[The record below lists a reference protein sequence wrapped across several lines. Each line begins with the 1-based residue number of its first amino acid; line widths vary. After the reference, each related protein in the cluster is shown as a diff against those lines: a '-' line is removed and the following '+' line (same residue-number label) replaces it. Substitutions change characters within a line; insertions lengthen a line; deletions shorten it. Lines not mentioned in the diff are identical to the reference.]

1 VESQY
6 TGVIETTNIFNYGK
20 NSNSDKRN
28 GPGSIS
34 RSAFMRRL
42 TASELKMPPLEIGQ
56 KKAAENVKLLSMT
69 ESRDGRILTVVI
81 ERY

>member
-1 VESQY
+1 
-6 TGVIETTNIFNYGK
+6 
-20 NSNSDKRN
+20 
-28 GPGSIS
+28 
-34 RSAFMRRL
+34 MRRL